1 MEMNQFDQE
10 NDWKRKLRDKL
21 AVILSG
27 TEAEKEA
34 LYADIGYCYQCYAP
48 ASLYKYYSDSLRNLE
63 NVKNNKMWYS
73 SPIHFNDVFDCE
85 ITTDEKKLF
94 ESTLQMCPSVQNVRV
109 GSPVWK
115 NLKAET
121 RKSAKEMQD
130 LFAGMRSG
138 IGVSCL
144 SESDDSLLMWAHYAS
159 NHCGM
164 CVEYELLEINS
175 QLKFTPVP
183 IIYSEERIC
192 FNSLNTTTVERDTT
206 KMFLESLTTKS
217 PEWSY
222 EKEWRIIR
230 EDSACGSQWDDTKKG
245 ALLNIVRPSSI
256 ILGCMAKP
264 EFEKEVYTYCNENKI
279 NLFKMQKDPQKYRLL
294 KTSLLQFDD

>member
-1 MEMNQFDQE
+1 MELNQLNQE
-10 NDWKRKLRDKL
+10 NDWMKKLRDKFVVVL
-21 AVILSG
+21 CG
-27 TEAEKEA
+27 TEAEKET
-34 LYADIGYCYQCYAP
+34 LYADIGCCYQCYAP
-48 ASLYKYYSDSLRNLE
+48 ASIYKYYSDSPRNLE

-94 ESTLQMCPSVQNVRV
+94 ESILKMCPSVQNVRV
-109 GSPVWK
+109 GSPIWK
-115 NLKAET
+115 NLRAEA
-121 RKSAKEMQD
+121 RKSTKKMQD
-130 LFAGMRSG
+130 LFVSMRSG

-164 CVEYELLEINS
+164 CVEYELLEINR

-192 FNSLNTTTVERDTT
+192 FNSFNTSTVELDTM
-206 KMFLESLTTKS
+206 KLFLESLTTKS

-230 EDSACGSQWDDTKKG
+230 EDSACGEQWNSEKNG
-245 ALLNIVRPSSI
+245 ALLSMVRPSSI

-264 EFEKEVYTYCNENKI
+264 EFENEVYTYCNENKI
-279 NLFKMQKDPQKYRLL
+279 NLFKMQKDSQKYKLL
-294 KTSLLQFDD
+294 KAPLLQFND

>member
-245 ALLNIVRPSSI
+245 ALLNMVRPSSI

>member
-192 FNSLNTTTVERDTT
+192 FNLLNTTTVERDTT

-245 ALLNIVRPSSI
+245 ALLNMVRPSSI

>member
-1 MEMNQFDQE
+1 MINQFDQN
-10 NDWKRKLRDKL
+10 NDWKKKLRDKL
-21 AVILSG
+21 AVMLYG
-27 TEAEKEA
+27 TDAEKEA

-48 ASLYKYYSDSLRNLE
+48 ASLYKYYSDTSLNLDSI
-63 NVKNNKMWYS
+63 KNNRMWYS

-94 ESTLQMCPSVQNVRV
+94 ESTLQMCPSVQNVRI
-109 GSPVWK
+109 GSPIWK
-115 NLKAET
+115 NLKAEAK
-121 RKSAKEMQD
+121 KSAKEMQD
-130 LFAGMRSG
+130 LFTRMRFG

-144 SESDDSLLMWAHYAS
+144 SESDDSLLMWAHYAN
-159 NHCGM
+159 NHRGM
-164 CVEYELLEINS
+164 CVEYDLLEISS

-183 IIYSEERIC
+183 VVYTEERVC

-230 EDSACGSQWDDTKKG
+230 EDSACGELWDANKQG
-245 ALLNIVRPSSI
+245 ALLSMIRPSSI
-256 ILGCMAKP
+256 TLGCMAKP
-264 EFEKEVYTYCNENKI
+264 EFEKEIFTFCNENKI
-279 NLFKMQKDPQKYRLL
+279 NLFKMQKDTQKYKLI
-294 KTSLLQFDD
+294 KTILLQFDD